1 MSRNPMARACAH
13 DLVPNSGLNNGPH
26 LRPDTGGDLAPVPGF
41 GRVSGLFGPERS
53 LLGSVPL
60 LAGGV
65 LSETPMNAELGSEQR
80 AVGTLPPAVPKDP
93 VPVVQSPGM
102 AFEDDT
108 AASPLLESALPGG
121 SRRPATP

>member
-1 MSRNPMARACAH
+1 MARACAR
-13 DLVPNSGLNNGPH
+13 DLVPKRGLKNGPH
-26 LRPDTGGDLAPVPGF
+26 LRPDTGGGLVPVPGF
-41 GRVSGLFGPERS
+41 GRVRGLLGPERS

-65 LSETPMNAELGSEQR
+65 LPETPMNAELGSEQR
-80 AVGTLPPAVPKDP
+80 AAGTLPPAVPKDP
-93 VPVVQSPGM
+93 LPIVQSPGM

-121 SRRPATP
+121 GRRPPTP